1 MRELLCLIGPSGAG
15 KSTSAKWLAEHKD
28 FFVVSSTTYVTRLKE
43 DILHSQGVLYTNNDM
58 RACISLLWPGGFN
71 GFMAQNMS
79 AVPYD
84 RIAWDACVNIHNLG
98 LVLDC
103 FDKAC
108 FLSLDAPMQ
117 VRIKR
122 VAERKIYNG
131 LSLDDVSRI
140 VELIDQ
146 YERSLGLGDLMLLS
160 DWNVNTYE
168 SSLDLCMDTFFRQCN
183 PSSIDIKKQKIEN
196 PFPPLSRENF
206 NTGAFEKYL
215 EKSGIAG

>member
-15 KSTSAKWLAEHKD
+15 KSTSAKWLAEHEK
-28 FFVVSSTTYVTRLKE
+28 FFVVSSTTYVAKLKE

-84 RIAWDACVNIHNLG
+84 RIAWDSCVNIHNLG

-108 FLSLDAPMQ
+108 FLSFDAPMQ
-117 VRIKR
+117 ARIKR

-131 LSLDDVSRI
+131 LSLEDVARI
-140 VELIDQ
+140 VERIDQ

-160 DWNVNTYE
+160 DWNINTYE
-168 SSLDLCMDTFFRQCN
+168 SSLDLCMETFFRQCN
-183 PSSIDIKKQKIEN
+183 PTSIDMKKQRIET
-196 PFPPLSRENF
+196 PFPPLSREKF
-206 NTGAFEKYL
+206 NIEAFEKYL
-215 EKSGIAG
+215 ENSGIAS